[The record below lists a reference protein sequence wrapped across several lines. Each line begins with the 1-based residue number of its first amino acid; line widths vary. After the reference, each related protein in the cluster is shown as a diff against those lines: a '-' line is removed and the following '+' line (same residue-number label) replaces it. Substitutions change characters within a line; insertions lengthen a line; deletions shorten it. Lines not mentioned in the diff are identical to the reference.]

1 MVTVVARAE
10 AGRVVAGVRLDGHL
24 NQILTRIQSGK
35 LGGAS
40 YTLTLENG
48 GEKIQ
53 FNPGFA
59 LSATVKAAASKAI
72 TGIQTGKIH
81 VPQ

>member
-1 MVTVVARAE
+1 VSSQIYDWT
-10 AGRVVAGVRLDGHL
+10 GTL

-40 YTLTLENG
+40 YTLTLKNG

-53 FNPGFA
+53 FNPGFT
-59 LSATVKAAASKAI
+59 LPATVKAAAQKAI
-72 TGIQTGKIH
+72 TGIENGSIK